1 MVASRIRGVS
11 ASYPARFWLSACCL
25 ALMPT
30 SIGYQDL
37 AALIARQPGMSA
49 QWRGHLI
56 ASPFG
61 TIEAATFSY
70 TRPTG
75 TAMPEPLGLFQN
87 VNFDPRSLDAYAWKI
102 DEPITARPAR
112 QVEYP
117 SVNRS
122 RKGDRLPA
130 GSITPANATPAP
142 ADPASLPQ
150 LQPVSV
156 PATSPLVTPPAAPAA
171 APSNKTEQRANEATA
186 VPPAAQMDVHSDAVA
201 AAPVPA

>member
-1 MVASRIRGVS
+1 MVASRIRVMS
-11 ASYPARFWLSACCL
+11 ASYPARFWLSACCI

-49 QWRGHLI
+49 QWREHLI

-130 GSITPANATPAP
+130 GSITPANVTPA
-142 ADPASLPQ
+142 
-150 LQPVSV
+150 
-156 PATSPLVTPPAAPAA
+156 ATTRRACRNCSRSMHRCAAPRSSPRAVVV
-171 APSNKTEQRANEATA
+171 PQRAPNCRHRPKAKMQH
-186 VPPAAQMDVHSDAVA
+186 PAAQ
-201 AAPVPA
+201 